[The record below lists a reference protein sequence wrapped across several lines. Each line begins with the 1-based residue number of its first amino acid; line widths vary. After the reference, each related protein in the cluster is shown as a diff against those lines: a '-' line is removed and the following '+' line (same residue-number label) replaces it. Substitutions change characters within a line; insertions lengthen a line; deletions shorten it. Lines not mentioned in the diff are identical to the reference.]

1 MTRNIERRLL
11 VDLLV
16 SVIPMLII
24 IFSGLIFAIWMSNEL
39 AHKENRTSKVEENV
53 KTNRKSGREEINE
66 ILIDTVADW
75 IYSNSYR
82 TDKYMSKWIAGCVVK
97 NARYDV
103 SLTLAIFTRE
113 SNFNITA
120 VSKANAYGIAQIHKV
135 HFKELKEKGIIDSP
149 RDLFNPCIATK
160 AFNYI
165 FEEKLQ
171 KAKGNTELAI
181 LYYLGADKRSKVGKE
196 YLKDVL
202 EYQRKFES
210 KLAKRVF
217 ALNRKKEIEDETE
230 TMKRIIE

>member
-1 MTRNIERRLL
+1 MTRNTERQLL
-11 VDLLV
+11 TDLLISIV
-16 SVIPMLII
+16 STLII
-24 IFSGLIFAIWMSNEL
+24 ILSGLIFAIWMSNKL
-39 AHKENRTSKVEENV
+39 AHKENRISKVEGNV
-53 KTNRKSGREEINE
+53 EINRKSGREEINE
-66 ILIDTVADW
+66 MLVDTVADW

-82 TDKYMSKWIAGCVVK
+82 TDRYMSKWVAGCIVR
-97 NARYDV
+97 NAKYDI

-120 VSKANAYGIAQIHKV
+120 ISKADAYGIAQIHKV

-165 FEEKLQ
+165 FEQKLQ
-171 KAKGNTELAI
+171 KAKGDTELAI
-181 LYYLGADKRSKVGKE
+181 LYYLGVDRKSKVGKE

-202 EYQRKFES
+202 EYRRQFES

-217 ALNRKKEIEDETE
+217 VLNKKSEQ
-230 TMKRIIE
+230 